1 MLGQV
6 DAHGLG
12 GHLILPDGLEGPAI
26 GGVDQQHHD
35 PDAHCHQQEGHKG
48 GKAQHHLPIGV
59 LDVEA
64 GEGGKALQRV
74 GAVGDRA
81 QPVPLEDG
89 PDDLRKAQGGDGQV
103 VALQPQ
109 HRQADKPGDH
119 RRHTARQ
126 DQRRQHTQDQT
137 QGAAAEQLRQG
148 EIHCRAAVEVVDA
161 LPVGRGNGQNGV
173 GVGAQQHEARLP
185 QGEQARKAV
194 QQVQGGR
201 HQRVHSPL
209 LQHGEQH
216 TGGLH
221 GVLQHNHQDQQG
233 RHAAQGDPRAPFALF
248 FLQHRDAPFT
258 LCRWTS
264 HRTGRWASPPG

>member
-1 MLGQV
+1 MPRQI

-12 GHLILPDGLEGPAI
+12 GDLVVADGLERPPV
-26 GGVDQQHHD
+26 GGVDEQHDQQ
-35 PDAHCHQQEGHKG
+35 DAHAGNGGIGHHAFRR
-48 GKAQHHLPIGV
+48 GKVI
-59 LDVEA
+59 
-64 GEGGKALQRV
+64 QRV
-74 GAVGDRA
+74 GAVGQRA
-81 QPVPLEDG
+81 ELAELHQAA
-89 PDDLRKAQGGDGQV
+89 DDLRESQRGDGQI

-137 QGAAAEQLRQG
+137 QGAAADQLRQG
-148 EIHCRAAVEVVDA
+148 EIHRRAAVEVVDA

-201 HQRVHSPL
+201 HQRVHSSL

-258 LCRWTS
+258 PCRWTS

>member
-1 MLGQV
+1 MEVVKVLAWAWLANMANRPPPTPAKKELMQKAIPLVLGQV

-126 DQRRQHTQDQT
+126 DQRRQHTQDRT
-137 QGAAAEQLRQG
+137 
-148 EIHCRAAVEVVDA
+148 
-161 LPVGRGNGQNGV
+161 
-173 GVGAQQHEARLP
+173 
-185 QGEQARKAV
+185 
-194 QQVQGGR
+194 
-201 HQRVHSPL
+201 
-209 LQHGEQH
+209 
-216 TGGLH
+216 
-221 GVLQHNHQDQQG
+221 
-233 RHAAQGDPRAPFALF
+233 PRAPPPNSSG
-248 FLQHRDAPFT
+248 REKFT
-258 LCRWTS
+258 
-264 HRTGRWASPPG
+264 AEPP

>member
-1 MLGQV
+1 MAGQI
-6 DAHGLG
+6 DAHGLCR
-12 GHLILPDGLEGPAI
+12 HLIVPDSLESPTV
-26 GGVDQQHHD
+26 GGVDQQHDHRH
-35 PDAHCHQQEGHKG
+35 AHPRQQKRYEGG
-48 GKAQHHLPIGV
+48 QPQDHLAVGI
-59 LDVEA
+59 LDIEA
-64 GEGGKALQRV
+64 GEGGEVLQGV
-74 GAVGDRA
+74 GAVGHRA
-81 QPVPLEDG
+81 EGVPLENG
-89 PDDLRKAQGGDGQV
+89 PDDLREAQSGNGQIV
-103 VALQPQ
+103 GFQTQ
-109 HRQADKPGDH
+109 HRQADEPRH
-119 RRHTARQ
+119 RC
-126 DQRRQHTQDQT
+126 RRAATQKQGQQNAQHQSHSP
-137 QGAAAEQLRQG
+137 AAEQLRQG

-201 HQRVHSPL
+201 HQRVHSSL